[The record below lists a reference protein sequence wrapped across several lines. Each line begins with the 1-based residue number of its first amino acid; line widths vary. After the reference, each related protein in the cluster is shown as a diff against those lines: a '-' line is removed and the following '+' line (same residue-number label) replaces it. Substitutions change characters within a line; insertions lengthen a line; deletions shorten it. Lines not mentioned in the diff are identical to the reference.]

1 MKASEAGYTECV
13 KMLLNEGAR
22 VNMQDKG
29 VSGNI
34 MLMEGWGLLLNCV
47 WCLSL
52 YTHMTVHSRRTMGNL
67 LLYCI

>member
-1 MKASEAGYTECV
+1 MHLSLQDGRTTLWKASEAGYTECV

-34 MLMEGWGLLLNCV
+34 
-47 WCLSL
+47 
-52 YTHMTVHSRRTMGNL
+52 
-67 LLYCI
+67 I

>member
-1 MKASEAGYTECV
+1 
-13 KMLLNEGAR
+13 MLLNKGAR

-34 MLMEGWGLLLNCV
+34 MLMEGWGLFLNCV

-52 YTHMTVHSRRTMGNL
+52 YTDK
-67 LLYCI
+67 CISLWEYH